1 MQASVP
7 LRLLEVNSSLIWHW
21 PYLQSVITVMIRD
34 QFNGLVINQQ
44 NLFSLLVSPSKY
56 CQHGRENLLRE
67 HQEHLLYLQ
76 RLCRYCRTS
85 GIRVWL
91 QGEALPRDG
100 KIQEKYPE
108 YALIDNSNADEIFW
122 KNFYQYDL
130 YEALDTLPG
139 IDGVIVNLPRH
150 QPYKANWVSTLPYLY
165 KTLRTLGKKMVL
177 RDYME
182 DEAASWQ
189 LVNAL
194 QVLPQDVRV
203 SIKAVAQGYRPGFVN
218 NPLLTQLDGRIKW
231 IEFDMWGLEYGWT
244 LLPCY
249 LLEEIQGRLSWV
261 ESMVGEDLEA
271 ITGRLNWE
279 WISNSSL
286 INSVNSV
293 NLHGLAMFGRE
304 IFMTEKQAFHCW
316 LTDML
321 EHKVGTIEVN
331 LFHQLYICSYEWM
344 RKTPYIL
351 GHVLHHYSQVPDS
364 YALAVKQLQLHVRKS
379 DDYALSTLFPVN
391 DPDSG
396 REQFQQL
403 VLEKERALFLA
414 QDSRNRLYHII
425 HSVAMSN
432 EKRELFKRVWE
443 RVPWY
448 TEMFNRVSRS
458 VAMKMM
464 VDNYGHQSGISLFEL
479 TKEINELRI
488 LATRLSEWMDREEQ
502 QQPHYLAML
511 FDPARLISLADS
523 LTENE

>member
-1 MQASVP
+1 
-7 LRLLEVNSSLIWHW
+7 
-21 PYLQSVITVMIRD
+21 MIRD

-44 NLFSLLVSPSKY
+44 NLLSLLVSPSIY

-67 HQEHLLYLQ
+67 RQEHILYLQ

-85 GIRVWL
+85 GIGVWL

-108 YALIDNSNADEIFW
+108 HALIENISADEVFW
-122 KNFYQYDL
+122 KNFYQQDL
-130 YEALDTLPG
+130 FEALQQLSG
-139 IDGVIVNLPRH
+139 IDGMIVNLPRH
-150 QPYKANWVSTLPYLY
+150 QPYRASWVTTIPYLY
-165 KTLRTLGKKMVL
+165 QTLRSLGKKMVL

-194 QVLPQDVRV
+194 QVLPPDVRV
-203 SIKAVAQGYRPGFVN
+203 SIKAVAHGYRPGFVN
-218 NPLLTQLDGRIKW
+218 NPLLTQLEGRIKW

-261 ESMVGEDLEA
+261 ESMAGEHLEA
-271 ITGRLNWE
+271 ITGRLSWE

-304 IFMTEKQAFHCW
+304 IFMSEKQAFHCW

-321 EHKVGTIEVN
+321 EHKVGVTELN
-331 LFHQLYICSYEWM
+331 TFHQLYTCSYEWM

-351 GHVLHHYSQVPDS
+351 GHVLHHYSQVPES
-364 YALAVKQLQLHVRKS
+364 YAQAVKQLQLHLRHS
-379 DDYALSTLFPVN
+379 DDYSMSVLFPMG
-391 DPDSG
+391 DPDTG
-396 REQFQQL
+396 REQYQKL
-403 VLEKERALFLA
+403 LLEKQRAIFLA
-414 QDSRNRLYHII
+414 QDSRNRLHQII
-425 HSVAMSN
+425 HSIAMSE
-432 EKRELFKRVWE
+432 EKRDLFKRVWE

-448 TEMFNRVSRS
+448 TEMFNGVARS

-464 VDNYGHQSGISLFEL
+464 LDRYGAQSGISLFEL
-479 TKEINELRI
+479 TKEINQLRL
-488 LATRLSEWMDREEQ
+488 LAHRISEWLDKEEQ

-511 FDPARLISLADS
+511 FDPARLLSLAES
-523 LTENE
+523 LTAD

>member
-189 LVNAL
+189 LVNA
-194 QVLPQDVRV
+194 R
-203 SIKAVAQGYRPGFVN
+203 RH
-218 NPLLTQLDGRIKW
+218 TDGTHFR
-231 IEFDMWGLEYGWT
+231 
-244 LLPCY
+244 CC
-249 LLEEIQGRLSWV
+249 R
-261 ESMVGEDLEA
+261 
-271 ITGRLNWE
+271 
-279 WISNSSL
+279 
-286 INSVNSV
+286 
-293 NLHGLAMFGRE
+293 
-304 IFMTEKQAFHCW
+304 
-316 LTDML
+316 
-321 EHKVGTIEVN
+321 
-331 LFHQLYICSYEWM
+331 
-344 RKTPYIL
+344 
-351 GHVLHHYSQVPDS
+351 
-364 YALAVKQLQLHVRKS
+364 
-379 DDYALSTLFPVN
+379 
-391 DPDSG
+391 
-396 REQFQQL
+396 
-403 VLEKERALFLA
+403 
-414 QDSRNRLYHII
+414 
-425 HSVAMSN
+425 
-432 EKRELFKRVWE
+432 
-443 RVPWY
+443 
-448 TEMFNRVSRS
+448 
-458 VAMKMM
+458 
-464 VDNYGHQSGISLFEL
+464 
-479 TKEINELRI
+479 
-488 LATRLSEWMDREEQ
+488 
-502 QQPHYLAML
+502 
-511 FDPARLISLADS
+511 
-523 LTENE
+523 